1 MVTREDVLALL
12 EKEGIEYKLVE
23 HTAVET
29 IEDMEALG
37 LFRDGV
43 IAKNLFL
50 RDAKGKRHFLVI
62 LRGNRQI
69 NMVDLQSRLESSKLS
84 FASEDRLKKYLGL
97 TKGSVTPFGV
107 LNDPDSRV
115 EVFIDKDLE
124 GAPAVGFHP
133 NENTATIFLPLA
145 EMVRIIKVHGNPV
158 TYIDI
163 V

>member
-1 MVTREDVLALL
+1 MITREELLALL
-12 EKEGIEYKLVE
+12 KKEGIEYKIVE
-23 HTAVET
+23 HPAVET
-29 IEDMEALG
+29 IEDMDALG
-37 LFRDGV
+37 LSRDGV

-69 NMVDLQSRLESSKLS
+69 NMADLQSRLDSSKLS

-107 LNDPDSRV
+107 LNNADGQV

-133 NENTATIFLPLA
+133 NENTATVFLPLA
-145 EMVRIIKVHGNPV
+145 EMVRIIQGHGNPV

>member
-107 LNDPDSRV
+107 LNDPDNRV